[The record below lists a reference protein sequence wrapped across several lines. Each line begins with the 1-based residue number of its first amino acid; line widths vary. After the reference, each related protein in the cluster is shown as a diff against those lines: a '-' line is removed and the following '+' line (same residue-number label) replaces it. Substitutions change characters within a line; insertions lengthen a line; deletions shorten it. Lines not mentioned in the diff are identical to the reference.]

1 VSKSAS
7 RSRRQPR
14 HKKALN
20 APPFH
25 QPQQPRPFDEAT
37 LGELARASAFPLT
50 KPLRGFNNCRCR
62 NFGTAFPSQVTAVKC
77 QALN

>member
-1 VSKSAS
+1 MSKSAS

-14 HKKALN
+14 HKKVLN

-37 LGELARASAFPLT
+37 LGELARASGLSIDEAIEGLQQLADAGILAQLF
-50 KPLRGFNNCRCR
+50 RRR
-62 NFGTAFPSQVTAVKC
+62 
-77 QALN
+77 